1 MPIALIAAVAD
12 NGCIGK
18 KNQLPWYLPE
28 DLKRFKQL
36 TTGKAVLMGRK
47 TWGSLPERF
56 RPLPG
61 RLNIVLSRQ
70 QNHDLPRGVLLA
82 DSLDEAILKAKK
94 ANAEQLFVI
103 GGGRVFEEALH
114 DPHCEKLYI
123 TRIKGDFECD
133 TFLPRWDENTFEK
146 IEESGLH
153 QENGIDFQ
161 FQTYR
166 RKESHSL
173 TSRG

>member
-1 MPIALIAAVAD
+1 MSDSIHFESPGKNQSSKVNRQMFSIVVAMD
-12 NGCIGK
+12 EARGIGK
-18 KNQLPWYLPE
+18 DGVLPWHLPS
-28 DLKRFKQL
+28 DLKHFAHITK
-36 TTGKAVLMGRK
+36 TTSSVHNAVNAVIMGRK

-123 TRIKGDFECD
+123 TRIK
-133 TFLPRWDENTFEK
+133 
-146 IEESGLH
+146 
-153 QENGIDFQ
+153 
-161 FQTYR
+161 
-166 RKESHSL
+166 
-173 TSRG
+173 